1 MCDDI
6 HNGDDETKDDIVCSD
21 DEIIQIKEANYGR
34 SDGGSECNINNDKL
48 ACPLRNSWK
57 NT

>member
-6 HNGDDETKDDIVCSD
+6 HNGGDETKDDIVCSD

-34 SDGGSECNINNDKL
+34 SDGRSECNISNDKL
-48 ACPLRNSWK
+48 ACPLRNS
-57 NT
+57 